1 VNDGPNSVDPSA
13 SGDAAA
19 LRKALC
25 DELQQVSPSPGRG
38 VLVALCGLPGTGKS
52 HFAAVLEKRTPC
64 VVLGSDRMRKTLVS
78 QPRYTRQEH
87 ARVFRAAHQLLET
100 LLEEGFP
107 VVFDATNLTARA
119 RDPLRDIATRVGAP
133 LVLVQFDAPP
143 QLVRQRLARRSRGQA
158 SDSYS
163 DADWRIYC
171 RLYPG
176 KEPVNAPH
184 IDVDSSKDTSGAIE
198 EVARLLEERAR

>member
-1 VNDGPNSVDPSA
+1 MSEGTVSGETSVRS
-13 SGDAAA
+13 DAAVLRHA
-19 LRKALC
+19 LRH
-25 DELQQVSPSPGRG
+25 EIRQVTPTPGQPA
-38 VLVALCGLPGTGKS
+38 LVALCGLPGTGKS
-52 HFAAVLEKRTPC
+52 HFAAALKGRTPC
-64 VVLGSDRMRKTLVS
+64 VVLGSDRLRKTLVS

-87 ARVFRAAHQLLET
+87 ARVFQAAHLLVEE
-100 LLEEGFP
+100 LLKEGFP

-119 RDPLRDIATRVGAP
+119 RDPLRDIAERVGAP

-143 QLVRQRLARRSRGQA
+143 QLVRQRLARRSQGQA

-176 KEPVNAPH
+176 QEPVNAPH
-184 IDVDSSKDTSGAIE
+184 FDVDSSKDTTAVIK
-198 EVARLLEERAR
+198 EVARLLEERT